1 VGDVE
6 SSVFDRDP
14 HDGRAALHLLEDVD
28 AALAA
33 LKGSA
38 VFDREPQTVD
48 ALECLVTAKIAELDE
63 GRVAIGPPIRPI
75 APYPGLLHK

>member
-1 VGDVE
+1 ME
-6 SSVFDRDP
+6 SSVFDREP
-14 HDGRAALHLLEDVD
+14 HDDGRAALHLLEDVD

-38 VFDREPQTVD
+38 VFDREPQTVE

-63 GRVAIGPPIRPI
+63 GRVAI